1 MNYKHITVGIVTYK
15 SEKILIQCLK
25 SLRGHKKV
33 IIFDNSNDKNLKKII
48 KKKYSHIKVILSKT
62 NLGFGAG
69 NNKIVK
75 YTKSKYLFLISPDT
89 RLQKNCIKNLFI
101 ASKKLNNDFSI
112 LTPSSNDKN
121 FGYFK
126 NNSKRK
132 RIEKNII
139 KVDYVK
145 GFAMFLN
152 LKKFK
157 NFSLFDERMFLYL
170 EEIDL
175 CKRLTNKK
183 QNIFLIKN
191 SYIKHLFA
199 KSSDIGFEYERCRNW
214 HWMWSKTYFNFKH
227 KNFLLSLVI
236 AMFDIFKNFMK
247 GFLSIFFDKKKSDIS
262 FLRASGTFNA
272 LIGNKSY
279 FRPKIN

>member
-62 NLGFGAG
+62 NLGFGSG

-89 RLQKNCIKNLFI
+89 RLKKNCIKNLFI

-126 NNSKRK
+126 NNSKSK

-157 NFSLFDERMFLYL
+157 NFSLFDEKIFLYL

-175 CKRLTNKK
+175 CKRLNNKK

-227 KNFLLSLVI
+227 EGFLKSLFFSLANIVKNFISGILLIHFNS
-236 AMFDIFKNFMK
+236 KK
-247 GFLSIFFDKKKSDIS
+247 GSIYL
-262 FLRASGTFNA
+262 LRASGTFNA
-272 LIGNKSY
+272 LIGNRSY
-279 FRPKIN
+279 YRPKIN